1 MKTLKRRWWLAA
13 AAVAIAASAVTASVA
28 SAGTDATANTSS
40 STGGGLGQASGLLP
54 RDHLTLENAIQVDL
68 SHETVRLPIYKG
80 IAYKG
85 TPKQETVW
93 YALMDASDAGL
104 DRKSTRLNSSHVKI
118 SYAVFCLKK

>member
-1 MKTLKRRWWLAA
+1 MKTLKRSWWLAA
-13 AAVAIAASAVTASVA
+13 PAVAIAASAVTAAVA

-40 STGGGLGQASGLLP
+40 STGGGLGQTSGLLP

-80 IAYKG
+80 IPYKG

-93 YALMDASDAGL
+93 YPLMDAPHA
-104 DRKSTRLNSSHVKI
+104 RLAHDLGGNYAPPLAHPPPNSP
-118 SYAVFCLKK
+118 